1 MGWELLETRSLEII
15 LFKTFFYFF
24 FYETEC
30 LLAFTYVRGP
40 HVLVLQDFL
49 ELKSQMVVGLLVD
62 TGNQTW
68 VLLRSAI
75 VLSHASFFCFFC
87 LFGFKIFIVR
97 PCLTLQPG

>member
-1 MGWELLETRSLEII
+1 MFAS
-15 LFKTFFYFF
+15 FYLC
-24 FYETEC
+24 TC
-30 LLAFTYVRGP
+30 TTCAGVPGGQKRTL
-40 HVLVLQDFL
+40 DFL